1 MLIRRRIERLERTS
15 PPTIASLVDRIER
28 EAMNAVSRDQGTNGD
43 IPGSDVGDVEQ
54 SSGERY
60 KADSRT
66 LSSKSAT
73 KTWIA

>member
-1 MLIRRRIERLERTS
+1 
-15 PPTIASLVDRIER
+15 
-28 EAMNAVSRDQGTNGD
+28 MNAVSRDQGTNGD